1 MSNETIGPKIKEF
14 RKKNKITQDQL
25 AESLG
30 YSGKSVISHIEKGD
44 ADMTYEKILLLIRKY
59 MIDANELFAAQE
71 VDQKIYELRKD
82 KTIVT
87 YIHGLYG
94 SQEEVKYII
103 EKSRYIDVVGLE
115 YQDGNP
121 WEVKDKIR
129 DEFIKLTKDY
139 KQVVVVANS
148 IGAFYTYTY
157 LDDLKIDQAYFISP
171 VVDMVQII
179 KDLMLANDI
188 SEDDLKLAHTIICSN
203 GQTLNYEFYQF
214 VQNYQ
219 DNWNVPT
226 EILYGTKDE
235 LVDIKSIVQFLENH
249 PLSELTIKRESSH
262 YFHTD
267 EERAFIKE
275 WISTSLLK

>member
-82 KTIVT
+82 KTIVV

-94 SQEEVKYII
+94 SHEEVKYLI

-139 KQVVVVANS
+139 KQVVVIANS
-148 IGAFYTYTY
+148 IGAFYTT
-157 LDDLKIDQAYFISP
+157 
-171 VVDMVQII
+171 
-179 KDLMLANDI
+179 
-188 SEDDLKLAHTIICSN
+188 HT
-203 GQTLNYEFYQF
+203 
-214 VQNYQ
+214 
-219 DNWNVPT
+219 
-226 EILYGTKDE
+226 
-235 LVDIKSIVQFLENH
+235 
-249 PLSELTIKRESSH
+249 
-262 YFHTD
+262 
-267 EERAFIKE
+267 
-275 WISTSLLK
+275 